1 MAKKTDSETSKKT
14 YEPKITDLC
23 LYKIFLDQV
32 YLPKYADNNDP
43 PRMYGESAPNG
54 IDPESIEYRRFGY
67 DTYLGS
73 RIDEVKEIHKGP
85 KVSDRFYRGLTNQ
98 EIVDYLKDNKST
110 LFQSI
115 TKGEEYKPPA
125 TKDSIRK
132 VLERLVEWG
141 IILEQDAPVH
151 VFNKMWFMPY
161 ESHRS
166 FTEFI
171 GMLDGKVRPDTF
183 ERYSFLFKTRYFGL
197 CLNRQLVLRTLKEA
211 GLPICLTYL
220 NILPEEKLTQTN
232 TDGKVVRIP
241 NEEIDRTELTVT
253 LPLLGRFPKLYESQG
268 PNETFIDFIK
278 AVEEYYVSHDEL
290 RYSDLEQEFFGEVE
304 HEIDNKP
311 PVVISE
317 DVRKRVRKTVDKIC
331 SDLKQDSKVK
341 KELSGYKEFTEYVTK
356 IDEIDKDK
364 LPVKEALFADPDAT
378 YRKEDPWVTIVLTD
392 DEKDIV
398 RKSDAIAR
406 IFTKKE
412 IQPKNDNQITSPE
425 MGLIE
430 PPIDDDYRDWIV
442 DNYHDMLDLE
452 ILPILSVIQFSPS
465 ALFYF
470 ICKKDEW
477 LEECTIHGK
486 VDALDPVKLLN
497 NMTKMAIS
505 DHLNGMSVIDGP
517 YPIHTYSAGNVD
529 EMNIPS
535 VLTFTLGEN
544 QKMSLGWSEY
554 LNWRRSEKP
563 RFLPYLHNGLPR
575 YSQRVLDIVKMTS
588 PWGIPFFRDFLIS
601 ALTEHDSE
609 WRKYLNDRRR

>member
-32 YLPKYADNNDP
+32 YLPKYADDDDP
-43 PRMYGESAPNG
+43 PKMYGEPVRQE

-67 DTYLGS
+67 DIYLGS
-73 RIDEVKEIHKGP
+73 RIDEVKEIHNKGP
-85 KVSDRFYRGLTNQ
+85 KVSDRFYRGLTNL
-98 EIVDYLKDNKST
+98 EIKEYLIDNKGK

-161 ESHRS
+161 ESHKS
-166 FTEFI
+166 FTVFV
-171 GMLDGKVRPDTF
+171 GMLAGKVNPDTF

-197 CLNRQLVLRTLKEA
+197 CLNRQLVLRTLRET
-211 GLPICLTYL
+211 GLSIRLSYL
-220 NILPEEKLTQTN
+220 NILPEDKLIQIN
-232 TDGKVVRIP
+232 ADGTVVPIP
-241 NEEIDRTELTVT
+241 NEEVDRTETIVT
-253 LPLLGRFPKLYESQG
+253 LPLLGRFPKLYEDQG
-268 PNETFIDFIK
+268 TNGPFIKFIK
-278 AVEEYYVSHDEL
+278 AVAEYYVSCNEL
-290 RYSDLEQEFFGEVE
+290 RYSDLERVFFGEAKT
-304 HEIDNKP
+304 DNGYAST
-311 PVVISE
+311 ISD
-317 DVRKRVRKTVDKIC
+317 DVRKRLMKTVEKIC
-331 SDLKQDSKVK
+331 SDLERDVRVK
-341 KELSGYKEFTEYVTK
+341 KELSKYEEFTEYVTK

-364 LPVKEALFADPDAT
+364 LSVKEVLFADPDAT
-378 YRKEDPWVTIVLTD
+378 YRKEDPWAPIVLTD
-392 DEKDIV
+392 NEKDIL
-398 RKSDAIAR
+398 RKSDVTAR
-406 IFTKKE
+406 IYTKRVV
-412 IQPKNDNQITSPE
+412 QPEEEAPPS
-425 MGLIE
+425 IE
-430 PPIDDDYRDWIV
+430 AGVLELPIDDDYRDWMM
-442 DNYHDMLDLE
+442 DNYHDMLDLV

-465 ALFYF
+465 ALFHF
-470 ICKKDEW
+470 ICEKDKW
-477 LEECTIHGK
+477 IEECTIHGK

-497 NMTKMAIS
+497 NMTKKAIS

-529 EMNIPS
+529 DTGIPS
-535 VLTFTLGEN
+535 VLTFMLGEN

-575 YSQRVLDIVKMTS
+575 YSQRVLDIVKMS
-588 PWGIPFFRDFLIS
+588 SSYGIPFFRDFLIS
-601 ALTEHDSE
+601 VLTEHDAE
-609 WRKYLNDRRR
+609 WRKYLDKQRC